1 MANTSELVKQRRE
14 IKAAVTLALVVVTFL
29 VLWTPGIICLFIIAV
44 TQNREFPLDALQFA
58 TILVHLNA
66 AIDPII
72 YAYRMNNIR
81 DQLKKVLKFY
91 KRDDSKESS
100 SSGNDRSRSSRSVR
114 TISSLRLDSTL
125 TLESRIVPQ
134 VETKQGDLSN
144 V

>member
-14 IKAAVTLALVVVTFL
+14 IKAAITLALVVVTFL
-29 VLWTPGIICLFIIAV
+29 VLWTPGIICLFIIAF

-91 KRDDSKESS
+91 KRDEPKESS
-100 SSGNDRSRSSRSVR
+100 SSGNDKSRSSRSVR

-125 TLESRIVPQ
+125 TLESRILPQ

>member
-14 IKAAVTLALVVVTFL
+14 IKAAITLALVAVTFL
-29 VLWTPGIICLFIIAV
+29 VLWTPGIICLFIIAF
-44 TQNREFPLDALQFA
+44 TKNREFPLDALQLA

-91 KRDDSKESS
+91 KRDVTSEGSS
-100 SSGNDRSRSSRSVR
+100 SSGNDKSRSSRSVR
-114 TISSLRLDSTL
+114 TVSSLRLDSTL
-125 TLESRIVPQ
+125 TLESRIIPQ
-134 VETKQGDLSN
+134 IETKQGD
-144 V
+144 